1 MVWLSRLWGW
11 IMGEKDTEAD
21 ASSGGASKEEGPL
34 AYRLVVIAIL
44 SVSVLFI
51 VVMVFFGWQGIF
63 DNAAQVVAAL
73 TSAFAVIGTLV
84 GAYFGIKSSND
95 GREAVQAVHTETT
108 GALNQAANATEK
120 AADKAATAAAATREA
135 THATEKAADKAASA
149 AAATQEAT
157 HATKQATSTAQ
168 QLTETA
174 QQLVNGQ
181 QEQTPPNETASNQ

>member
-1 MVWLSRLWGW
+1 
-11 IMGEKDTEAD
+11 MGEKDTEAD
-21 ASSGGASKEEGPL
+21 ASSGGAPKEEGPL

-108 GALNQAANATEK
+108 GALSQAANATEK

-135 THATEKAADKAASA
+135 THATEKAADKAATA

>member
-120 AADKAATAAAATREA
+120 AADKAATAAAAT
-135 THATEKAADKAASA
+135 
-149 AAATQEAT
+149 QEAT